1 MSPVSNVGIL
11 SKGVTVKI
19 DENLLT
25 PSFKVTVIV
34 IVISGSEFNGGL
46 ILNVPDKYVT
56 YNGFPANVTCTVFPS
71 GSEYKIEYIIE
82 DPLKTY

>member
-1 MSPVSNVGIL
+1 M
-11 SKGVTVKI
+11 T
-19 DENLLT
+19 
-25 PSFKVTVIV
+25 
-34 IVISGSEFNGGL
+34 VISGSEFNGGL